1 MKAIRRLL
9 VLQHLEIEGPGLFEQ
24 FAKERDLKIEII
36 RLDNKNDL
44 PQTKKGDLILIMGG
58 PMGVKDI
65 GRDRYPWL
73 KLEIDFIKKYGKGF
87 ENRLKGTGVTPSY
100 RSWYENDCFVSIAAG
115 TYQEDT
121 WSAMKW
127 FSVNVCSESAEIM
140 ESE

>member
-1 MKAIRRLL
+1 MKLTTYKKTEESMKHLL
-9 VLQHLEIEGPGLFEQ
+9 V
-24 FAKERDLKIEII
+24 A
-36 RLDNKNDL
+36 
-44 PQTKKGDLILIMGG
+44 LILFFIPLGAFADERQRQIEYEAINL
-58 PMGVKDI
+58 V
-65 GRDRYPWL
+65 
-73 KLEIDFIKKYGKGF
+73 IKKYGKGL

-121 WSAMKW
+121 WSAIKW